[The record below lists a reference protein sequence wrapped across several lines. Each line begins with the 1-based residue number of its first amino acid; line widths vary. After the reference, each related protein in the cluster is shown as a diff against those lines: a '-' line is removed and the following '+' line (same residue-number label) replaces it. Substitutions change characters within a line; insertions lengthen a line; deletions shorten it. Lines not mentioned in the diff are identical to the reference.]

1 MLALQKLR
9 ADEAARHKIEVEKAK
24 AEQQKI
30 TIEKRFLENELG
42 QGAEQIKTLQRA
54 VKDGAGR
61 TANSKVDED
70 RSLVTTP
77 KKSKALPYGDGFNK
91 HEIKGTSP
99 AKLSLR
105 PKSQTPKAAGKRKRK
120 VEDSPVKSLVLS
132 QPTKLD
138 SVDDPAPY
146 LYKQINSRTGIEATD
161 QWKDNFKACEFTFGD
176 ICLMLPQQFTL
187 KVISHRIKSGEK
199 RSLEALEAFALPS
212 NPSQALS
219 NIFLDKLSEVMA
231 KQELESFP
239 AALGQIIVMLWSQC
253 IDEQYV

>member
-61 TANSKVDED
+61 TANPKADED

-77 KKSKALPYGDGFNK
+77 KKAKALPYGDGFNR

-132 QPTKLD
+132 QPTKHD
-138 SVDDPAPY
+138 NVDDPAPY
-146 LYKQINSRTGIEATD
+146 LYKQINFRTGIEATD
-161 QWKDNFKACEFTFGD
+161 QWKDNFKACGYLF
-176 ICLMLPQQFTL
+176 
-187 KVISHRIKSGEK
+187 R
-199 RSLEALEAFALPS
+199 
-212 NPSQALS
+212 
-219 NIFLDKLSEVMA
+219 
-231 KQELESFP
+231 
-239 AALGQIIVMLWSQC
+239 
-253 IDEQYV
+253 